1 MKHPRS
7 KKLKRIAEAVFR
19 GKKSQYSFD
28 VFPIT
33 NDIEDSPAV
42 YIFSR
47 RQLDKFGHGHHFVSC
62 IGETDSVLAEVKRH
76 KRNKCVKQN
85 ESNVVCIL
93 REDNEAKRAGM
104 IDDLKANR
112 SFICPH
118 DADKSKMRPAKPYVE
133 IVRPA
138 KTTFDLTLSKR
149 RTHAKKV
156 AEPVLVVSE
165 SVASRSRTVKAKKSK
180 KRTTKTVAA
189 VVATSSKKR
198 TATVKDAPVAKAKP
212 AAKRT
217 SVKPARVVAA
227 PAKRASTK
235 SVTAAAPA
243 PKRATAKPASNGAAK
258 PKSKAKRA
266 DAKSTTRVPSS
277 VDSDG
282 RQHRLPKPE
291 KPVSRRAKK
300 RTAGRSRSRTKIAA

>member
-7 KKLKRIAEAVFR
+7 KKLKRISEAVFR

-112 SFICPH
+112 
-118 DADKSKMRPAKPYVE
+118 
-133 IVRPA
+133 
-138 KTTFDLTLSKR
+138 
-149 RTHAKKV
+149 
-156 AEPVLVVSE
+156 
-165 SVASRSRTVKAKKSK
+165 
-180 KRTTKTVAA
+180 
-189 VVATSSKKR
+189 
-198 TATVKDAPVAKAKP
+198 
-212 AAKRT
+212 
-217 SVKPARVVAA
+217 
-227 PAKRASTK
+227 
-235 SVTAAAPA
+235 
-243 PKRATAKPASNGAAK
+243 
-258 PKSKAKRA
+258 
-266 DAKSTTRVPSS
+266 
-277 VDSDG
+277 
-282 RQHRLPKPE
+282 
-291 KPVSRRAKK
+291 
-300 RTAGRSRSRTKIAA
+300 